1 MEEGGRGGNFSDWA
15 SRVIKREWWKS
26 RTISVVRWY
35 KQLVSSPDISEKER
49 NDSCVLKQWGQTVVL
64 WLDKS
69 YSSLSLSRKS
79 SLSESPSY
87 ASPRFSI
94 YSLQPYT
101 THHMLIILI
110 RYYWMNCKI
119 HTKKRTSI
127 CDTNSY
133 VIGNHREEQW
143 RTIDQRVIVFYR
155 LLDTF
160 IVFFM
165 FLFRQSCSNIVKY
178 PLYVKKTM

>member
-1 MEEGGRGGNFSDWA
+1 
-15 SRVIKREWWKS
+15 
-26 RTISVVRWY
+26 
-35 KQLVSSPDISEKER
+35 
-49 NDSCVLKQWGQTVVL
+49 
-64 WLDKS
+64 
-69 YSSLSLSRKS
+69 
-79 SLSESPSY
+79 
-87 ASPRFSI
+87 
-94 YSLQPYT
+94 
-101 THHMLIILI
+101 MLIILI

-155 LLDTF
+155 LLDTL